1 MRTYFSIFEIKKNV
15 KKTLVFALLPFLRIV
30 LARMH
35 CSGKEKK
42 VFEITSYLVRQD
54 LKVVFV
60 ERRLTKKCQIL
71 SKFMVVQFHPP
82 PSHKIFRKTVDT
94 LKTFSTISLR
104 FRKLFFTACVN
115 ERTSNL
121 EWRAQKL
128 QSFLQKKQ
136 YQNMIRIIL
145 YCCFLYFPYKSS

>member
-1 MRTYFSIFEIKKNV
+1 VRTYFSIFEIKKNV
-15 KKTLVFALLPFLRIV
+15 KKTLVFALLPFLRIF

-82 PSHKIFRKTVDT
+82 PLPQNLSQNSGYTQNIFYNFFKI
-94 LKTFSTISLR
+94 
-104 FRKLFFTACVN
+104 
-115 ERTSNL
+115 
-121 EWRAQKL
+121 
-128 QSFLQKKQ
+128 
-136 YQNMIRIIL
+136 
-145 YCCFLYFPYKSS
+145 